1 MHPMHDDTTHQNSR
15 RPAAAAA
22 WCAAPL
28 ALALTLILLSPAAQ
42 AASIYLCKAY
52 NGGSFWSSAHCREHG
67 ALIDRIE
74 SVPDRLPFDQQ
85 VSLAE
90 QARARAA
97 GLYQAPAPVQ
107 QGSVTHHS
115 THTVV
120 VDGQMVHAT
129 GQGKAAE
136 CKALEARIT
145 QLDNMARQPQTGQ
158 MQDWIR
164 DQKSKARDR
173 QFGLRC

>member
-28 ALALTLILLSPAAQ
+28 ALALTLMLLPPAAQ

-52 NGGSFWSSAHCREHG
+52 NGGIFWSSAHCREHG

-90 QARARAA
+90 QSRARAA

-107 QGSVTHHS
+107 QGSVTQHS

-120 VDGQMVHAT
+120 VDGQVVHAT

-173 QFGLRC
+173 QSGLRC